1 MVRQAAPYASN
12 RFDRADRVVHNPTMT
27 SKLRNLLQRP
37 DILLLMMAVAVPLSF
52 AAWRTLINNFAIEQV
67 AFTGQEM
74 GILQS
79 LREIP
84 GFLAFSVV
92 FLLLIVREQR
102 LAVISLLLLGI
113 GTAVTGFFPSILGLY
128 ITTVIMSIGF
138 HYYETLQTS
147 LALQWVDKSRA
158 AETFGR
164 LISAGSFASIVT
176 FALIWLA
183 DDLWQLDYQWIYL
196 LMGGLTVLIAL
207 IAWAAFPLF
216 PQQTE
221 QHKHM
226 VLRGRY
232 WLFYTLTFLS
242 GARRQI
248 FVVFAGFLM
257 VEKFGYS
264 VSQIALLFLINA
276 SINTVLAPRIGRLI
290 GRVGERRALL
300 LEYGGLIV
308 VFVGYALV
316 ENATAAAV
324 LYVLDHL
331 FFALAIALKTY
342 FQKIAAPEDIAST
355 AGVSF
360 SINHIAAVIIPAV
373 FGIIWLSSP
382 ALVFLLGAVMA
393 AVSLSF
399 SLLIPEA
406 PQPGRE
412 SRLAYSSSSE

>member
-1 MVRQAAPYASN
+1 MQTTGNNIFR
-12 RFDRADRVVHNPTMT
+12 
-27 SKLRNLLQRP
+27 RP
-37 DILLLMMAVAVPLSF
+37 EILLLLMSVAVPLSF
-52 AAWRTLINNFAIEQV
+52 AAWRTLLNNFAIER
-67 AFTGQEM
+67 ATFSGQEM

-84 GFLAFSVV
+84 GFLAFGVV
-92 FLLLIVREQR
+92 FLLLIMREQR
-102 LAVISLLLLGI
+102 LSVLSLGLLGI
-113 GTAVTGFFPSILGLY
+113 GTALTGFFPSAIGLY

-164 LISAGSFASIVT
+164 LIAAGSFASLVT

-183 DDLWQLDYQWIYL
+183 DDLLQLDYLWIYL
-196 LMGGLTVLIAL
+196 MMGGMTLAIAL
-207 IAWAAFPLF
+207 VAWLGFPLF

-226 VLRGRY
+226 VLRSRY
-232 WLFYTLTFLS
+232 WLYYALTFLS

-264 VSQIALLFLINA
+264 VSQIALLFLVNA
-276 SINTVLAPRIGRLI
+276 SLNVFLAPRIGRLI
-290 GRVGERRALL
+290 GHIGERRALL
-300 LEYGGLIV
+300 LEYAGLIL

-316 ENATAAAV
+316 EEATTAAG
-324 LYVLDHL
+324 LYILDHL
-331 FFALAIALKTY
+331 FFAMAIALKTY

-360 SINHIAAVIIPAV
+360 SINHIAAVVIPAL

-382 ALVFLLGAVMA
+382 ALVFLLGAGMA
-393 AVSLSF
+393 ALSFAF
-399 SLLIPEA
+399 SLLIPED
-406 PQPGRE
+406 PLPGRE
-412 SRLAYSSSSE
+412 SRLALSTTTD

>member
-1 MVRQAAPYASN
+1 MKSEMR
-12 RFDRADRVVHNPTMT
+12 DR
-27 SKLRNLLQRP
+27 LRRP
-37 DILLLMMAVAVPLSF
+37 EILLLLMAVAVPLSF
-52 AAWRTLINNFAIEQV
+52 AAWRTLLNNFAIERA

-84 GFLAFSVV
+84 GFLAFGVV
-92 FLLLIVREQR
+92 FLLLIMREQR
-102 LAVISLLLLGI
+102 LAVVSLGLLGI
-113 GTAVTGFFPSILGLY
+113 GTALTGFFPSVIGLY
-128 ITTVIMSIGF
+128 VTTVIMSIGF

-147 LALQWVDKSRA
+147 LALQWIDKSHA

-164 LISAGSFASIVT
+164 LIAAGSFASIVT
-176 FALIWLA
+176 FVLIWLA
-183 DDLWQLDYQWIYL
+183 DDLLALDYQWIYL
-196 LMGGLTVLIAL
+196 VMGGLTLIVTL
-207 IAWAAFPLF
+207 IAWLAFPLF

-226 VLRGRY
+226 VLRSRY
-232 WLFYTLTFLS
+232 WLYYALTFLS

-276 SINTVLAPRIGRLI
+276 TLNIFMAPRIGRLI
-290 GRVGERRALL
+290 GRIGERRALL
-300 LEYGGLIV
+300 LEYSGLIL

-316 ENATAAAV
+316 ENATMAAG
-324 LYVLDHL
+324 LYVVDHL
-331 FFALAIALKTY
+331 FFAMAIALKTY

-360 SINHIAAVIIPAV
+360 SINHIAAVAIPAV

-393 AVSLSF
+393 GISLIF
-399 SLLIPEA
+399 SLLIPEDPA
-406 PQPGRE
+406 QGRE
-412 SRLAYSSSSE
+412 SRLTFAAQTD

>member
-1 MVRQAAPYASN
+1 MSITKNNIFR
-12 RFDRADRVVHNPTMT
+12 
-27 SKLRNLLQRP
+27 RP
-37 DILLLMMAVAVPLSF
+37 EFLLMLMAVAVPLSF
-52 AAWRTLINNFAIEQV
+52 AAWRTLLNNFAIERA
-67 AFTGQEM
+67 AFSGQEM

-84 GFLAFSVV
+84 GFLAFGVV
-92 FLLLIVREQR
+92 FLLLMIREQR
-102 LAVISLLLLGI
+102 LAIVSLALLGI
-113 GTAVTGFFPSILGLY
+113 GTAITGFFPSALGLY
-128 ITTVIMSIGF
+128 VTTVIMSIGF

-147 LALQWVDKSRA
+147 LTMQWIDKSHA

-164 LISAGSFASIVT
+164 LIAVGSFASIVT

-183 DDLWQLDYQWIYL
+183 DDLLQIDYPWIYL
-196 LMGGLTVLIAL
+196 MMGGMTLAMAL
-207 IAWAAFPLF
+207 LAWQGFPLF

-232 WLFYTLTFLS
+232 WLYYALTFLS

-264 VSQIALLFLINA
+264 VSQIALLFLVNA
-276 SINTVLAPRIGRLI
+276 SLNVFLAPRIGRLI
-290 GRVGERRALL
+290 GQVGERRALL
-300 LEYGGLIV
+300 LEYAGLIL
-308 VFVGYALV
+308 VFIGYALV
-316 ENATAAAV
+316 EDATTAAG
-324 LYVLDHL
+324 LYILDHL
-331 FFALAIALKTY
+331 FFAMAIALKTY

-360 SINHIAAVIIPAV
+360 SINHIAAVVIPAL

-382 ALVFLLGAVMA
+382 ALVFLLGAAMA
-393 AVSLSF
+393 ALSFAF
-399 SLLIPEA
+399 SLLIPEN
-406 PQPGRE
+406 PLPGRE
-412 SRLAYSSSSE
+412 SRLALSTTND